1 MKKFVVL
8 ILSIF
13 ISNFSYSERY
23 DEMHV
28 EFKSKKTYQQV
39 KKEEKKIIIKAKIE
53 KVDVKKKKIKE
64 ENQKALDKF
73 FNEKN

>member
-1 MKKFVVL
+1 A
-8 ILSIF
+8 
-13 ISNFSYSERY
+13 
-23 DEMHV
+23 